1 MATRTM
7 TDLRKLEDQR
17 AAVMKRIKEKGDPLG
32 NEAKG
37 LESIDRQ
44 IADRMG
50 ITVDQLQAM
59 RK

>member
-1 MATRTM
+1 M